1 MYIASLVTIEM
12 KYALIEYAKIR
23 ALCSQMGLTVTYSI
37 SWMIMKLLY
46 AQGIC
51 QSHVKLEK
59 RKEF

>member
-1 MYIASLVTIEM
+1 MYISSLLTIEM
-12 KYALIEYAKIR
+12 KYALIEYAK
-23 ALCSQMGLTVTYSI
+23 CSQIGLTMTCSI

-46 AQGIC
+46 AQRIC